1 MRAIATLALA
11 FAALG
16 AGGLAQTPLPGAD
29 KRIPH
34 QPGLRVYLLVDMEG
48 MGSAVKAQ
56 EVIAGNEGPAYR
68 DRTGPD
74 YWTHY
79 REMLTEEANAVI
91 RGARAA
97 GAQSFVVNEGHGGN
111 RFANLL
117 PWALDQEAILIRGYP
132 RPMVMS
138 TGIDS
143 TFGTMMMIAMHASW
157 GRPGVMA
164 HNYAFAEF
172 LVNGL
177 ALNEVGINALVAG
190 ERGVSVS
197 LVSGDD
203 ELAKD
208 VATLLGDRVV
218 TVVVKTALGGS
229 AAITYSPTRV
239 RELLEAGAGKRFGG
253 SWPASSS
260 RSRSPSR
267 IGWNSACGLP
277 IPTPSCAAW
286 TPWRPSGGWRR
297 RASAPTA
304 GRRATPGRSPTSSTR
319 SSWWCCP
326 ERDRVPL
333 ARLEYLNAAGT
344 APRRGRP
351 ASPRSGR
358 GPGRAWRAR
367 VASPVR

>member
-1 MRAIATLALA
+1 MRAIASLALA
-11 FAALG
+11 IAALAG
-16 AGGLAQTPLPGAD
+16 GGLAQTPLPGAD

-239 RELLEAGAGKRFGG
+239 RELLEAGAREAVRRELAGELEPFTLAKPYRVEFSLRPTYPDSIVRGVDTLAPE
-253 SWPASSS
+253 W
-260 RSRSPSR
+260 
-267 IGWNSACGLP
+267 GLEK
-277 IPTPSCAAW
+277 TGERAYRW
-286 TPWRPSGGWRR
+286 T
-297 RASAPTA
+297 
-304 GRRATPGRSPTSSTR
+304 TS
-319 SSWWCCP
+319 
-326 ERDRVPL
+326 D
-333 ARLEYLNAAGT
+333 ARQIAYLLDAIELVVL
-344 APRRGRP
+344 P
-351 ASPRSGR
+351 
-358 GPGRAWRAR
+358 
-367 VASPVR
+367 